1 MYAFIADL
9 NGISNLTSSE
19 LAALSKVW
27 QERKGQLQES
37 GEYQEFLK
45 KMEREW
51 AIETGIIERLY
62 TWDRGVTEVLIE
74 QGVEASL
81 ISHRGG
87 MGRDEA
93 EHITAMIKDHQNI
106 VEGLFSFVKRDQPLS
121 EHYIRSLHAEFTAH
135 QDFIEAQTEDGRPLK
150 VPLLKGEYK
159 KQPNNPKRQNGS
171 IHIYCPPEH
180 VPQEMGNLISW
191 YSAWEK
197 QQAPPEVLAA
207 FLHHRFTQIH
217 PFQDGN
223 GRVARALA
231 SIVFLKYGLFPV
243 VIRDSDRSQYIQTLE
258 EADAGDIKPLCS
270 FFSRN
275 QRDSILAAL
284 GIEQAVQQA
293 RHAEEILSSGLQLLK
308 NQYVAETSRINDVFG
323 HAEALRVTTE
333 HRFASIVQVLSPQL
347 AEITPPGHREYRTI
361 SASYGNNSNRRQYF
375 RNQIIDVAHHHKYYA
390 NFSKNCAWASLT
402 IQSLNH
408 FQFVV
413 AFHGVGPNH
422 KGIMAASSFTLFRI
436 PREEQGGTEP
446 IDVRPSSPDFFQF
459 NYIEPQES
467 IKDRFN
473 EWLEGS
479 LAIALAEWRRSIS
492 REVGT

>member
-1 MYAFIADL
+1 MYAFIA
-9 NGISNLTSSE
+9 NLTDISSLINQE

-27 QERKGQLQES
+27 QERKGQIQVS

-87 MGRDEA
+87 MDRDEA
-93 EHITAMIKDHQNI
+93 EYITAMIKDHQNI
-106 VEGLFSFVKRDQPLS
+106 VEGLFSFVKGNQPLS

-150 VPLLKGEYK
+150 VQLLKGEYK
-159 KQPNNPKRQNGS
+159 KQPNNPRRQNGD
-171 IHIYCPPEH
+171 IHTYCPPVH
-180 VPQEMGNLISW
+180 VPEEMGNLISW
-191 YSAWEK
+191 YLAWEER
-197 QQAPPEVLAA
+197 QAPPEVLAA

-231 SIVFLKYGLFPV
+231 SIVFLKCGLFPV
-243 VIRDSDRSQYIQTLE
+243 VIRDSHRSQYIQILE

-270 FFSRN
+270 FFARN
-275 QRDSILAAL
+275 QRDFILAAL

-293 RHAEEILSSGLQLLK
+293 RHAEEILSSGLQLLR
-308 NQYVAETSRINDVFG
+308 NQYVAETSRMDDVLS
-323 HAEALRVTTE
+323 HAEALRVATE
-333 HRFASIVQVLSPQL
+333 RRLSSIVQNLNPQL
-347 AEITPPGHREYRTI
+347 SEITPPGRDYCSTC
-361 SASYGNNSNRRQYF
+361 ASHGNTSDRRHYY
-375 RNQIIDVAHHHKYYA
+375 RNQIIDIARHYKYYA
-390 NFSKNCAWASLT
+390 NFSKNSAWASLT
-402 IQSLNH
+402 IQSLNR

-413 AFHGVGPNH
+413 SFHGFGPNY

-436 PREEQGGTEP
+436 PCEEQKGTEP

-459 NYIEPQES
+459 NYVEPLKS
-467 IKDRFN
+467 IDNRFN

-479 LAIALAEWRRSIS
+479 LAIALAEWRRSIA
-492 REVGT
+492 REVET

>member
-1 MYAFIADL
+1 MYEFIVDL
-9 NGISNLTSSE
+9 TDFHNLISPE

-62 TWDRGVTEVLIE
+62 SWDRGVTEVLIE
-74 QGVEASL
+74 QGIEASL

-87 MGRDEA
+87 LQWEEA
-93 EHITAMIKDHQNI
+93 EHISAIIKDHQAI
-106 VEGLFSFVKRDQPLS
+106 VEGLFSYVKGDQPLS
-121 EHYIRSLHAEFTAH
+121 EHFVRSLHAEFTAH
-135 QDFIEAQTEDGRPLK
+135 QDFIMAQSVEGHLLK

-159 KQPNNPKRQNGS
+159 KQPNNPRRQSGG
-171 IHIYCPPEH
+171 IHTYCPPEH
-180 VPQEMGNLISW
+180 VSQEMSNLISW
-191 YSAWEK
+191 YLAWEK
-197 QQAPPEVLAA
+197 QQVPPEVLAA

-258 EADAGDIKPLCS
+258 EADGGEIRPLCN
-270 FFSRN
+270 FFARN

-293 RHAEEILSSGLQLLK
+293 RHAEEILHSGLQLLK
-308 NQYVAETSRINDVFG
+308 NQYIAETSRMDDVLV
-323 HAEALRVTTE
+323 HAETLRNITKN
-333 HRFASIVQVLSPQL
+333 RLDSIVHDLQPQL
-347 AEITPPGHREYRTI
+347 TMITPPRHHYRST
-361 SASYGNNSNRRQYF
+361 SVSDGNNSNRRHYF
-375 RNQIIDVAHHHKYYA
+375 RNEIVDIARSYKYYA
-390 NFSKNCAWASLT
+390 NFSKYCAWAFLT
-402 IQSLNH
+402 IESLNN

-436 PREEQGGTEP
+436 PREEQSGTQV

-459 NYIEPQES
+459 NYIEPLES
-467 IKDRFN
+467 IKDRFH

-479 LAIALAEWRRSIS
+479 LAIGLAEWRRSIA
-492 REVGT
+492 REVET